1 MMNVW
6 PFPPQRELK
15 ERTEWKTDVIR
26 CRAAEQRICL
36 RPVPRTTI
44 DLDFQFLPG
53 EIEAATDMARSWGA
67 DEFLLPFWQ
76 DLAKVGMVASGA
88 QTIYFDTSGKRF
100 QAGGYAFIMGSDG
113 KYEVVQITTV
123 NPTSIELADPYVVL
137 GFAGAIVAPAYPA
150 RFKKPLGFRKY
161 AADYFTGSAEF
172 ILVGD
177 QGVAGANP
185 FPTFKNAYVMTDRPL
200 VTGSSNES
208 QTREFSGF
216 DNIAGPLF
224 YSKSYTYA
232 VGTFNMTWSFDT
244 DAQLQVFRQWM
255 QVVKGKQGSFYA
267 PRWTRDFVPSQPI
280 LAADTTITVSA
291 NGFRKNAYTGP
302 VCLVKTTGQLLF
314 LEIDSVLNTGG
325 GEEQL
330 QLTAAVGEDLALAD
344 IEMITRMPR
353 VRFNSDTV
361 EYAYNTG
368 GSVDVRLP
376 VMEVPE

>member
-1 MMNVW
+1 M
-6 PFPPQRELK
+6 
-15 ERTEWKTDVIR
+15 TDVIR

-76 DLAKVGMVASGA
+76 DLAQVEAVASGA
-88 QTIYFDTSGKRF
+88 QTINFDTSNKRF
-100 QAGGYAFIMGSDG
+100 QVGGYAFLMGADG
-113 KYEVVQITTV
+113 KYEVVQITAVT
-123 NPTSIELADPYVVL
+123 PTSITLAEPYVGL
-137 GFAGAIVAPAYPA
+137 GFARAIVAPAYPA

-161 AADYFTGSAEF
+161 PADYFTGSAEF

-185 FPTFKNAYVMTDRPL
+185 FPAFKGAYVMTDRPL

-208 QTREFSGF
+208 QAREFSGF

-232 VGTFNMTWSFDT
+232 VGTFNLTWSFDT
-244 DAQLQVFRQWM
+244 DAQLWAFRQWM

-267 PRWTRDFVPSQPI
+267 PRWTRDFMPSRRVR
-280 LAADTTITVSA
+280 AADTTITVSA
-291 NGFRKNAYTGP
+291 NGFKKNAYTGP
-302 VCLVKTTGQLLF
+302 VCLVKANGQLRF
-314 LEIDSVLNTGG
+314 LEIASVLDIGG

-330 QLTAAVGEDLALAD
+330 RLTAPVGEDLDLAA
-344 IEMITRMPR
+344 IEMVTRMPR
-353 VRFNSDTV
+353 VRFNSDTI
-361 EYAYNTG
+361 EYSYNTG